1 VISVP
6 RLHAINNTLGRSP
19 RFCLSFLLFL
29 IRVLR
34 CLLSARVVSRLD
46 FVQLGSGIHSMG
58 VNERASERSKGGPG
72 FLVWQLVPDGRLLFF
87 CCRLLTINGQ
97 TIALVTVSGQVESSR
112 ARVQV
117 QIQALP
123 REKQKHTCVGA
134 RCRRWPQAEVEHAG
148 MEGDFRGVCGKF
160 GPLGPLGL
168 GLGTAE
174 DPRDRFLALIR
185 FGTAARSG
193 METSLKAG
201 REKETKGK
209 RRQLGIARFVGQVIC
224 RVDDGW
230 DRPRWRRLESLAEP
244 WPV

>member
-58 VNERASERSKGGPG
+58 ANERASERSKGGPG

-160 GPLGPLGL
+160 GPLG
-168 GLGTAE
+168 GTGTGSG
-174 DPRDRFLALIR
+174 DCGGSQRQVSGFNSFRDRRAQWN
-185 FGTAARSG
+185 GN
-193 METSLKAG
+193 ELKG
-201 REKETKGK
+201 REGK
-209 RRQLGIARFVGQVIC
+209 RDEGQKTATRNRSVC
-224 RVDDGW
+224 RASYLSC
-230 DRPRWRRLESLAEP
+230 R
-244 WPV
+244 